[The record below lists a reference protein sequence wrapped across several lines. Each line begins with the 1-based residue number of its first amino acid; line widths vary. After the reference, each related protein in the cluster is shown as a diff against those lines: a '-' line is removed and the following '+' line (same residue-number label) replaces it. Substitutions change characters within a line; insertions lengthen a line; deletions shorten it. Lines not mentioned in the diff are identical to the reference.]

1 MNKFNVCL
9 ALCVLTSLS
18 SFADEGELGRWTF
31 FAGPA
36 WRSRVKI
43 ETSGR
48 IAAPTPAADRTVRS
62 LDMNN
67 PANWEAE
74 GPAVKVAD
82 PLAGVPGSG
91 VPAGGQLWQVS
102 SMRTEYTGVAGRD
115 YAVGASG
122 EDAPLGLTLS
132 AGYDFYRGETFAVG
146 LNLRFAGYWNM
157 KSETRGNYNAGH
169 TQIDY
174 YSDHSIF
181 TGCPVLG
188 TFGEDVSPDY
198 DRPEANGW
206 TQVYP
211 DGLPTEEDY
220 GSRAVSTRLRSD
232 LYQIGLGPKVTWSPF
247 VGWCDCMSW
256 LDVYGGVEV
265 LCNLAHT
272 EFDADGRSSS
282 QTDCLLGFGGN
293 VGLVGNITENI
304 GIYGQVGYE
313 WIDDTDVSTR
323 GFKADV
329 DYSSFVL
336 SMGLKFRF

>member
-1 MNKFNVCL
+1 MNKFNVCF

-31 FAGPA
+31 SAGPA

-48 IAAPTPAADRTVRS
+48 IAAPTPAANRTDPS
-62 LDMNN
+62 LDMNV

-115 YAVGASG
+115 YAVGASD

-169 TQIDY
+169 THIESY
-174 YSDHSIF
+174 TDHSVF
-181 TGCPVLG
+181 PGCPVLG
-188 TFGEDVSPDY
+188 TFGEDVDPAY
-198 DRPEANGW
+198 DRPVANGS
-206 TQVYP
+206 TP
-211 DGLPTEEDY
+211 NTALFRDEDY
-220 GSRAVSTRLRSD
+220 GSRMISTRLRSD

-247 VGWCDCMSW
+247 VGWCEWMEW

-265 LCNLAHT
+265 LCNLART
-272 EFDADGRSSS
+272 EFDADGHSSS

-293 VGLVGNITENI
+293 VGLVGNITDNI

-313 WIDDTDVSTR
+313 WVDKSDVSTG
-323 GFKADV
+323 GFKADI
-329 DYSSFVL
+329 DYSSLVL
-336 SMGLKFRF
+336 SAGVQVRF